1 MKSLLVKLEN
11 DTESDETERNED
23 GFMLNHLVKWSG
35 CI

>member
-11 DTESDETERNED
+11 DTEGDEIERDED
-23 GFMLNHLVKWSG
+23 GFVQNHLVKRSG